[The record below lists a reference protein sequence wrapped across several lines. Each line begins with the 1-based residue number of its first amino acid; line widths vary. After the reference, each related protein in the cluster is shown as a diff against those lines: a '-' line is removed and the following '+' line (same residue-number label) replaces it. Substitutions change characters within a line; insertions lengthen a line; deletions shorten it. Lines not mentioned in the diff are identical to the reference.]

1 MNGEI
6 RVTNLEQTDK
16 FVEKEIPM
24 VSFSDGSKG
33 FYVLDD
39 VHKVRIW
46 IRINPH
52 GDVESNE
59 VSSK

>member
-52 GDVESNE
+52 GNGVNDEC
-59 VSSK
+59 